1 MKKTTRLW
9 QKLMM
14 GVGGGVVGIVVLY
27 VMARLSWRGSVYPG
41 VFLGEVAVYGQTKD
55 NVIELVSE
63 KSSKREI
70 VVEYKEKSWT
80 IPNEFF
86 VYDFVEL
93 TNRAYRIGRRLE
105 LKDWIFLLMK
115 GENNVVAESKIDYP
129 ALNAWLDKV
138 AEEVESPGIVA
149 SVIKKDGKY
158 FVQNGTNGTLIDKEV
173 LVKSI
178 EEATTRLVDTRVEV
192 KLRRLERELNQE
204 EVEFLQNRVNQL
216 IKGSLVIEVGD
227 NKVVMS
233 GEKLISFLALEP
245 NPSKLWDEVKV
256 KNYLLTVAETYNRE
270 SQNARFE
277 VIEGKVK
284 EFAPGKDGVEVMVD
298 DTLELVGAAL
308 EKIILD
314 GSRQVVVA
322 KVVYTPPLISTAQVN
337 DLGISERIGR
347 GESYYAH
354 SIPGRVH
361 NIGLT
366 VSRITSALI
375 PPGEEFSFNKTVG
388 EISKA
393 TGYAPAYIIKNGR
406 TELGDGGGV
415 CQVST
420 TVFRAA
426 LAAGLPITERWP
438 HAYRVAYY
446 EQQSEPGIDATIFFP
461 SKDLRFLNDTPG
473 HILIQAINNP
483 KTQHLVIEIYGTDD
497 GRVAEIS
504 KVRVWGATPPP
515 PDLYQDDPTL
525 PQGKVKQVDWAAW
538 GARTSFDYK
547 VTRDGETIFEKTF
560 NSSYRAWQNVYL
572 RGTKN

>member
-1 MKKTTRLW
+1 
-9 QKLMM
+9 MM